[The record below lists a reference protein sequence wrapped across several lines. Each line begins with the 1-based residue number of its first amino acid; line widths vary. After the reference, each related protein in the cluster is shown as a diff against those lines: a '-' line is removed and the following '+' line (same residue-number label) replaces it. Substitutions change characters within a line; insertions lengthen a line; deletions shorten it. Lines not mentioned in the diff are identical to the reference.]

1 MECSGQLDKSP
12 ILVHAHQKEEIK
24 MEPMNRRCIEN
35 GHVVTVAIQ
44 RNRAEENEKEGR
56 DVRYF
61 SWHAVKTP

>member
-1 MECSGQLDKSP
+1 
-12 ILVHAHQKEEIK
+12 